1 LASIDTEIDRLKT
14 LFTSGLF
21 TLQEIARDKKRL
33 DISRTEIE
41 KQIAEVD
48 GRLSSLGGSPD
59 IAEKLLERVRA
70 LKQKTAI
77 LTDGGKRE
85 IIELL
90 DTDVILYTKDQAP
103 WCHIEVS
110 FTVQRADLPIRS
122 IGNGPSRSGKQPE
135 APIMSQDTYVLR
147 PAFRRAKSSSRLCRD
162 SSA

>member
-1 LASIDTEIDRLKT
+1 MWENTDTEL
-14 LFTSGLF
+14 
-21 TLQEIARDKKRL
+21 
-33 DISRTEIE
+33 E

-70 LKQKTAI
+70 IKQKTAT

-90 DTDVILYTKDQAP
+90 DTDVMLYTKDQAP

-110 FTVQRADLPIRS
+110 FIVQQADLPIRS
-122 IGNGPSRSGKQPE
+122 GGNGASRSGNQPD
-135 APIMSQDTYVLR
+135 APIMSQYAYVLR
-147 PAFRRAKSSSRLCRD
+147 SAFRRAKSSSRLCRD